1 MNPKGAIKFEDD
13 DDEEE
18 NFKDVAED
26 SEDEKE
32 KTAEDKEANQSE
44 DDSKENK
51 SNTGKKQDGSW
62 VHKKNVIFKR
72 HDRYD
77 AQERNPLYCG
87 ADKTLTFELL
97 PFARHYHPTVVVFAN
112 KLLNNEPVDYTGDPM
127 LDFTL
132 IHFLDR
138 FVYKNPKKTK
148 NADDK
153 TGKKSI
159 FEAEKSIYKSSIKN
173 LAVNSKEYL
182 KLDPK
187 LIPAEEKF
195 FYE

>member
-1 MNPKGAIKFEDD
+1 MLILKGLSKFD

-18 NFKDVAED
+18 NFKDVVQD
-26 SEDEKE
+26 PEDE
-32 KTAEDKEANQSE
+32 TPNKEADEEKATENGE
-44 DDSKENK
+44 DSKENK
-51 SNTGKKQDGSW
+51 TKKRDASW

-97 PFARHYHPTVVVFAN
+97 PFTRHYHPTVVVFAN
-112 KLLNNEPVDYTGDPM
+112 KLLNNEPVEYTGDPM

-148 NADDK
+148 SADDK